1 MNPLLLFGLGALFLA
16 LLVGTA
22 TLTVTGGGRRAEV
35 AKGMAAIDRVYAPG
49 AATATPAAG
58 RGAAGAVLGGF
69 GAALTP
75 TAMTAWLR
83 RSLDYAG
90 NPVAWPIERVFEV
103 QGLAL
108 IGFGVVAG
116 LVGLVGKGIPG
127 LVVGAVIGALAG
139 FALPPLLVYNTG
151 THRQQRIAQDLPDA
165 LDLLTLSVE
174 AGLGF
179 DAALAQVATSMPGPL
194 AGEVSRVLQ
203 EMHIGVPRAEAMRGL
218 ANRTRV
224 LQLRTLATAVMQA
237 GELGIP
243 IANVLREQAVE
254 MRLVRRQRAEE
265 QARKVPVKVVV
276 PLVLCLFP
284 ALFVVIIGPAAVN
297 LIHLMAH

>member
-1 MNPLLLFGLGALFLA
+1 MNPLLLFGLGAMFLA
-16 LLVGTA
+16 LLIG
-22 TLTVTGGGRRAEV
+22 TVTFTAGGGGRRAQV
-35 AKGMAAIDRVYAPG
+35 ARGMAAIDQVYAPG
-49 AATATPAAG
+49 SVVAAPAAR
-58 RGAAGAVLGGF
+58 RGTAGAVFGGL

-75 TAMTAWLR
+75 TAMTASLR
-83 RSLDYAG
+83 RWLDYAG
-90 NPVAWPIERVFEV
+90 NPVAWPIELVFET

-108 IGFGVVAG
+108 IGFGVLAG
-116 LVGLVGKGIPG
+116 LVGLAGKGIAG
-127 LVVGAVIGALAG
+127 LIVGAVIGALAG
-139 FALPPLLVYNTG
+139 FALPPLLVYNAG

-165 LDLLTLSVE
+165 LDLLTLTVE

-194 AGEVSRVLQ
+194 AGEVARVLQ

-224 LQLRTLATAVMQA
+224 LQLRTMATAVMQA

-243 IANVLREQAVE
+243 IASVLREQAVE

-284 ALFVVIIGPAAVN
+284 ALFVVVIGPAAVN
-297 LIHLMAH
+297 LMHLMTR

>member
-22 TLTVTGGGRRAEV
+22 ALTAGGGRRAEV
-35 AKGMAAIDRVYAPG
+35 VKGMAAIDRVYAPG
-49 AATATPAAG
+49 GPSAPAQR
-58 RGAAGAVLGGF
+58 RGATGAVLGGL
-69 GAALTP
+69 GVALTP
-75 TAMTAWLR
+75 TAMTGWLR

-90 NPVAWPIERVFEV
+90 NPVAWPIERVFET

-108 IGFGVVAG
+108 IGFGVLGG
-116 LVGLVGKGIPG
+116 LVGLTGKGIAG
-127 LVVGAVIGALAG
+127 LFVGALIGAAAG
-139 FALPPLLVYNTG
+139 FALPPLLVYNAG
-151 THRQQRIAQDLPDA
+151 TRRQQQIGHDLPDA

-224 LQLRTLATAVMQA
+224 PQLRTMATAVMQA

-243 IANVLREQAVE
+243 IASVLREQAGE

-265 QARKVPVKVVV
+265 QARKVPVMVVI

-284 ALFVVIIGPAAVN
+284 ALFVVVIGPAAVN
-297 LIHLMAH
+297 LMHLLMR